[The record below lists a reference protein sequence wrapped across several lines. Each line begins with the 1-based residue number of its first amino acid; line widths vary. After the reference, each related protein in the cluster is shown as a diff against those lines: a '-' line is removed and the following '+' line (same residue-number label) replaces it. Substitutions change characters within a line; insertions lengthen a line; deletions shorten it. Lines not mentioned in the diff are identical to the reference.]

1 MLLEDFVSPKEETL
15 LLAAVDW
22 LSANEDDNVT
32 GEVKLPVF
40 LPIFAVFWLRCCVE
54 LT

>member
-1 MLLEDFVSPKEETL
+1 MSPEEETL

-22 LSANEDDNVT
+22 LSANDDDVT

-40 LPIFAVFWLRCCVE
+40 LPIFAVFFSSG
-54 LT
+54 